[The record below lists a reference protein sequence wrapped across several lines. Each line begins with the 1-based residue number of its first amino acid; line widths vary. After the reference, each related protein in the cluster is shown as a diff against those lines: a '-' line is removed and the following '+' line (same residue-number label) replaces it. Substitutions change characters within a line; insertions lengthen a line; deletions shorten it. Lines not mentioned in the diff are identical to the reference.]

1 MSRQEAPSFKAGR
14 FTAEI
19 ERFDNNYEYLTNS
32 IKDYERIIA
41 RLEGNIKNPNF
52 SEERRKGF
60 EGLLEVAK
68 QELEN
73 RKLELQELLQT
84 GEITYKEETPEE
96 KEQFK
101 RLYKEWESEYKEA
114 K

>member
-1 MSRQEAPSFKAGR
+1 MD
-14 FTAEI
+14 AEI

-32 IKDYERIIA
+32 IKEYEKDIA
-41 RLEGNIKNPNF
+41 RLEANVKNPNF

-60 EGLLEVAK
+60 EGLLEVTK

-84 GEITYKEETPEE
+84 GEITYKEETPAE

-101 RLYKEWESEYKEA
+101 RLYGEWKSEYKEV